1 MKYDTSGK
9 VVLTPSLGSG
19 YTGRFSPDGS
29 MYYTVDPD
37 TGFCGLNAPDGSIY
51 VKDVSSSSYS
61 GRLSPNGSLRV
72 TSLDENN
79 GALKVSGLTAPVASW
94 NASTSTLAQL
104 LALASHSRPSL
115 AMMFDS
121 TGKLTY
127 APNNLL
133 TQSNNFASVS
143 WTKDTATITS
153 GVSDP
158 LGGTNAFTVTANAAN
173 AQVYQGVPF
182 TGAGSVNFIQAIWV
196 KRRTGSGTV
205 SIYTPNGITKTSIAV
220 NGSWQLFYTAGAGN
234 VANIVYNT
242 VFLDVSGDEVDI
254 YFATLSAVTY
264 ETSPRTVDQ
273 VITTSA
279 AYYGPRIDYDPN
291 TLAVKGLLIE
301 EARTNTA
308 LQSATLASGWSNDGV
323 TGSPDSP
330 DGTLWVDGGTAQKKI
345 AQATTGPHTTYTS
358 APVTTTAGSTY
369 SLSWNVKAGNYSKV
383 YLCAGDGTRNAFA
396 TFDISGTADISA
408 SQASGASHT
417 DISGSGKYLGSGWF
431 RLTLTFTASAG
442 SVADFLEVGIVQ
454 NLTGN
459 TTNGFGEISWTA
471 AGTETYYIGQPQYE
485 VGAFPTSFIP
495 TAASSVTRAADV
507 VQFIGAALTAL
518 QGSAWSFLV
527 QTTDIAN
534 TAGTTL
540 VGAGYTAQHN
550 IQAAAMFGSFNGTSY
565 LNVTLPAGT
574 FAAPQRVGV
583 ATDGSSRTVVASG
596 AKATGAGG
604 YPSAAANTY
613 VGAYE
618 SGTFMPNT
626 HIASFAIYNQRLPDA
641 TLQAK
646 SVVGAW

>member
-1 MKYDTSGK
+1 MRSRK
-9 VVLTPSLGSG
+9 
-19 YTGRFSPDGS
+19 
-29 MYYTVDPD
+29 
-37 TGFCGLNAPDGSIY
+37 
-51 VKDVSSSSYS
+51 
-61 GRLSPNGSLRV
+61 
-72 TSLDENN
+72 
-79 GALKVSGLTAPVASW
+79 
-94 NASTSTLAQL
+94 L
-104 LALASHSRPSL
+104 LALIFTLLAIAPALAGYMTLLGAGVGSIQPIVSWVSTTNPTFPSSSLTFSRTSL
-115 AMMFDS
+115 ATMFDS

-127 APNNLL
+127 APNNLPV
-133 TQSNNFASVS
+133 QSNNFASVS
-143 WTKDTATITS
+143 WTKVTATITS

-205 SIYTPNGITKTSIAV
+205 SIYTPNGLTKTPIAV

-234 VANIVYNT
+234 AADIVYNT
-242 VFLDVSGDEVDI
+242 VFLDVSGDAVDI
-254 YFATLSAVTY
+254 YSATLSAVTY

-308 LQSATLASGWSNDGV
+308 LQSATLASGWSIDGV
-323 TGSPDSP
+323 TGST
-330 DGTLWVDGGTAQKKI
+330 DGTLWVDGGTAQKKT

-358 APVTTTAGSTY
+358 ATVTTTAGSTY

-604 YPSAAANTY
+604 YSSAAANTY
-613 VGAYE
+613 VGAYA

-646 SVVGAW
+646 SVVGASYAANDNANPFALQFAANDNLPVHWRVAL